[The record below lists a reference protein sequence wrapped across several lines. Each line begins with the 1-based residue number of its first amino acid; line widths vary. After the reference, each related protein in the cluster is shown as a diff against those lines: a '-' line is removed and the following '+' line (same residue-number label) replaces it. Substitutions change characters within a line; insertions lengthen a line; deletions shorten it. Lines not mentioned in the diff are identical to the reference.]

1 MSQKTRFRKRLK
13 SETDGDDDEFQ
24 SCLIEKLDFLKKCAI
39 STESNIKLI
48 MEENKQMRSEL
59 DHILAYTKSQ
69 SEEIKKQTEV
79 IKIQSEEI
87 NKLREKPKS
96 TYAEQLKSNGPVV
109 LIKPKDINQK
119 SEATKKEVKDKINPV
134 DSHINSIRA
143 ASKGAIIVECRDMQ
157 ASEQLKS
164 SALQKLGTAYEVD
177 LPKKRKPKFKICGM
191 SEKLTDDELL
201 DYIIKQNEYLKSS
214 DELKVVK
221 IFERVDLHKNKTYQA
236 IVETDSTAYKKIMD
250 SEKLFIKWDSCR
262 VYEQISVT
270 RCFKCLGFN
279 HFSKDCTKD
288 IKCKKCA
295 ESHPRSECNSAVLK
309 CVNCVWHNET
319 LKMQLDTAHDAFS
332 RNCEVLQRKYSQEK
346 RKICVE
352 E

>member
-1 MSQKTRFRKRLK
+1 MSLNTRFRKRLK
-13 SETDGDDDEFQ
+13 SETEDDDDEFQ
-24 SCLIEKLDFLKKCAI
+24 SCLIKKLDFLKKCAI

-59 DHILAYTKSQ
+59 DNIVAYTKSQ
-69 SEEIKKQTEV
+69 SEEIKKQTEI
-79 IKIQSEEI
+79 IKTQSEEI

-96 TYAEQLKSNGPVV
+96 TYADQLKSNGPVV
-109 LIKPKDINQK
+109 LIKPKDVSQK
-119 SEATKKEVKDKINPV
+119 SEATKKELKDKINPV
-134 DSHINSIRA
+134 DSHINSIRTA
-143 ASKGAIIVECRDMQ
+143 AKGAIIVECRDVQ

-164 SALQKLGTAYEVD
+164 RALQRLGTDYTVD

-191 SEKLTDDELL
+191 SDKLTDDELL
-201 DYIIKQNEYLKSS
+201 DYIIKQNDYLQSS

-236 IVETDSTAYKKIMD
+236 IVETDSTSYKKIMD
-250 SEKLFIKWDSCR
+250 TGKLFIKWDSCR
-262 VYEQISVT
+262 VFEQISVT

-279 HFSKDCTKD
+279 HFSKDCTKE

-295 ESHPRSECNSAVLK
+295 GNHPSSECNSSVLK

-319 LKMQLDTAHDAFS
+319 LNMQLNTTHDAFS
-332 RNCEVLQRKYSQEK
+332 RDCEVLQRKHSHEK
-346 RKICVE
+346 RKLQLDE
-352 E
+352 